1 MSNQVLQRHTHVPH
15 LQLFTEVDQDEGK
28 TAKVCILRA
37 HTHTHTR
44 LRESLAL
51 GAGRQETRNQCIHL
65 SPASSR
71 ARPAEGKGYRVT
83 RKKNSELQNSKGRR
97 GHKEQLKVNCTQ
109 EKHISAQ
116 PKPIPYPTSIKFNF
130 HAPRPPTAGDR
141 RSPEYGARRRP
152 IKSGTDLVSPAR
164 TCTQSV
170 SRRGD

>member
-37 HTHTHTR
+37 HTHVSESPWPSGRVDKKLETSAFTYPR
-44 LRESLAL
+44 LPPAL
-51 GAGRQETRNQCIHL
+51 DQLKGRDIVL
-65 SPASSR
+65 PA
-71 ARPAEGKGYRVT
+71 
-83 RKKNSELQNSKGRR
+83 KNSQLQNSKGRR

-109 EKHISAQ
+109 EKHISGQ